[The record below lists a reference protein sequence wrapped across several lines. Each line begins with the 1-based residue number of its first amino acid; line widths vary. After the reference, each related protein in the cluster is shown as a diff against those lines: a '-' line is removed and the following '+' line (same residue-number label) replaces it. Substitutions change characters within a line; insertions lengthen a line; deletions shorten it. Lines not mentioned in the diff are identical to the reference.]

1 MVLEST
7 PAREIPKNFLEQSIS
22 LVERSSLKMHP
33 VVREVR
39 RRVVNSEIPAA
50 KEENKQQ
57 TSSLENEESKQGP
70 S

>member
-39 RRVVNSEIPAA
+39 RRVVNSEISPA
-50 KEENKQQ
+50 KDQPENKSNSFEVEQQ
-57 TSSLENEESKQGP
+57 
-70 S
+70 

>member
-50 KEENKQQ
+50 KDDKDKNVGNSNNLQ
-57 TSSLENEESKQGP
+57 
-70 S
+70 